1 MLGKLLEKLLEILG
15 RYSKV
20 DSKGAR
26 VRDSPLERYPRDTW
40 IILDWRKI
48 PEDNRKIPEKYSE
61 ITRKILFSQKILGRY
76 SKDTRKIL
84 ERYSKDTRK
93 KIDVNEGTKEWRK
106 RLTFRLRR
114 TFRRRP
120 RRSAWTTTT
129 STAARWGRRR
139 GRGAFRTFA
148 TRPAARRAAPRPHRS
163 HGPPRY
169 WCTTSATARWK
180 KKTQKPNKTIDNRS
194 INRRRHRLLVMLFHR
209 AALRRFDG
217 AFEAARVGGSSPHLG
232 EDTTQL
238 ITPRRRKRTEAM
250 GGGNQVG
257 RVPSE
262 VGSRPP
268 DGDRGRRRWVGVVGW
283 VVSPPRWGHDPLDH
297 PQTEKETPQNGV
309 ATPRSGLSTR
319 TIWRGEQIE
328 SDSDS
333 VRGQSPSKR

>member
-1 MLGKLLEKLLEILG
+1 
-15 RYSKV
+15 
-20 DSKGAR
+20 
-26 VRDSPLERYPRDTW
+26 
-40 IILDWRKI
+40 
-48 PEDNRKIPEKYSE
+48 
-61 ITRKILFSQKILGRY
+61 
-76 SKDTRKIL
+76 
-84 ERYSKDTRK
+84 
-93 KIDVNEGTKEWRK
+93 
-106 RLTFRLRR
+106 
-114 TFRRRP
+114 
-120 RRSAWTTTT
+120 
-129 STAARWGRRR
+129 
-139 GRGAFRTFA
+139 
-148 TRPAARRAAPRPHRS
+148 
-163 HGPPRY
+163 
-169 WCTTSATARWK
+169 
-180 KKTQKPNKTIDNRS
+180 
-194 INRRRHRLLVMLFHR
+194 MLFHR

-283 VVSPPRWGHDPLDH
+283 VVSLPRWGHDPLDH